1 MGVLNRW
8 LLPLLCVGQV
18 GMVIITAWKELPPQV
33 SLIHMLTGS
42 ATK

>member
-1 MGVLNRW
+1 VGD
-8 LLPLLCVGQV
+8 LLLGLQV

-33 SLIHMLTGS
+33 TLIHMLTGS